1 MVRSPFSSA
10 RRRGRKIA
18 RLARAILP
26 VVAVVMLGCGGSGDA
41 TVASVQGATIT
52 KRELAHWTHV
62 KTVEL
67 QGSPQPSNSIS
78 GPEQA
83 ALAFL
88 ITADWL
94 EGEAAAQGVHV
105 RDADVK
111 ASYRS
116 LLDGPTGG
124 SFAASLKR
132 RDMSEPDELR
142 LLRLSALASKLRT
155 KVAGS
160 EHTPLSPRALR
171 RVTTFQTAFRE
182 RWRLRTS
189 CRSGYVIAECR
200 DGPAIGSPAGV
211 AE

>member
-1 MVRSPFSSA
+1 
-10 RRRGRKIA
+10 
-18 RLARAILP
+18 
-26 VVAVVMLGCGGSGDA
+26 VVMLGCGGSGDA

-62 KTVEL
+62 KSVEL
-67 QGSPQPSNSIS
+67 QGSPQPGNSIS

-83 ALAFL
+83 ALVFL

-111 ASYRS
+111 ASYSS
-116 LLDGPTGG
+116 LLGGPTGG
-124 SFAASLKR
+124 SLAASLQR
-132 RDMSEPDELR
+132 RGISEADELR

-160 EHTPLSPRALR
+160 EHSPLGPRALQ
-171 RVTTFQTAFRE
+171 RVAAFQAAFRE
-182 RWRLRTS
+182 RWRLRTT

-200 DGPAIGSPAGV
+200 QGPAPGAPAGV